1 MNHFLLIRLLPV
13 KQLLTNRCEVILK
26 QVIHMEELVERET
39 ILELKSR
46 FFELISTGRLS
57 VTDIL
62 SQMLTLLK
70 ELLQAA
76 EVDLYR
82 CEEWEHGMILE
93 ATTRS
98 DLNEEITGNFPECL
112 IGKLTE
118 TPQSFKKNPEFL
130 PQYDLAFVLDA
141 KGNVKNLCAIQMN
154 GASGERLSDSLLER
168 LVDECALFIK
178 KIHTLAETTEEEKR
192 YKQLFRVTKKFHS
205 TMDMDAVLD
214 EIITTLR
221 EVYPSFTYYLLLSHD
236 HKGYG
241 ELPVKD
247 LEYNSE
253 NQTAMQSYVSGQIQF
268 EDSVIDKNS
277 IMYAP
282 LKGRQG
288 VYGVL
293 QVIAPNSLV
302 FPQNEVEFIKLLANT
317 AGSALENAKL
327 YEQSRKL
334 IADLQLINETSHQLN
349 TSLRLTDT
357 MKFICGRIIKSFDAR
372 EVGFIMLDED
382 NLDYSVL
389 QGSTSFFFSK
399 EASNYILKVAKRVK
413 QDLEPLFIGDISYD
427 IGGASTHFRSVMCV
441 PMIQSGD
448 LKGFALVMHEEP
460 YHFAFDTFKLL
471 QSLIHH
477 STLAFTNSMLR
488 EELEKMVVTDHLTK
502 LYSRGYLDEKMNL
515 SMLEDAQGTFILIDI
530 DNFKCVNDQ
539 YGHQVGD
546 EVLIQLA
553 RQIAKNIRGTDIGA
567 RWGGEELAIYLPG
580 APLEIGV
587 MIANRLVDKV
597 EKHTNPNVTISCGV
611 STWIRGQEDTTKT
624 VFKRADQA
632 LYKAKGSGKN
642 KVVVQNENQFDFS
655 DEV

>member
-1 MNHFLLIRLLPV
+1 
-13 KQLLTNRCEVILK
+13 
-26 QVIHMEELVERET
+26 MEELLEREI

-46 FFELISTGRLS
+46 FFDLISTGGLS
-57 VTDIL
+57 FSFSEVL
-62 SQMLTLLK
+62 SQMMAILK
-70 ELLQAA
+70 ELLK
-76 EVDLYR
+76 VDEIDFYG
-82 CEEWEHGMILE
+82 CQEWKQGMLLE
-93 ATTRS
+93 ATTRLS
-98 DLNEEITGNFPECL
+98 TNDEVIGSFPDCL
-112 IGKLTE
+112 VSELAEK
-118 TPQSFKKNPEFL
+118 PYSFIKYPESM
-130 PQYDLAFVLDA
+130 PQYELLLVLAA
-141 KGNVKNLCAIQMN
+141 NEKPKGLFGFQFT
-154 GASGERLSDSLLER
+154 GGSLTQLSDRFFNKLSFECNVFIEKARSLA
-168 LVDECALFIK
+168 D
-178 KIHTLAETTEEEKR
+178 TMEEEKR

-205 TMDMDAVLD
+205 TMDMDAVLG
-214 EIITTLR
+214 EIISTLR

-241 ELPVKD
+241 GLPVKD
-247 LEYNSE
+247 LEYDSDNL
-253 NQTAMQSYVSGQIQF
+253 TAMQSYVSGQIQF
-268 EDSVIDKNS
+268 EDSVTEINS

-282 LKGRQG
+282 LKGKQG

-357 MKFICGRIIKSFDAR
+357 MKFICGQIIKSFNAQ

-382 NLDYSVL
+382 HDDYSVL

-399 EASNYILKVAKRVK
+399 DASSYILRIAKRIK
-413 QDLEPLFIGDISYD
+413 QEMEPLFIGDISSD
-427 IGGASTHFRSVMCV
+427 RDDASLHFHSIMGV
-441 PMIQSGD
+441 PMIQSGE

-502 LYSRGYLDEKMNL
+502 LYSRGYLDDKMNL
-515 SMLEDAQGTFILIDI
+515 SMLEDQQGTFILIDI
-530 DNFKCVNDQ
+530 DNFKSVNDQ

-580 APLEIGV
+580 TPLETGV

-597 EKHTNPNVTISCGV
+597 EKHTNPNVTVSCGV

-632 LYKAKGSGKN
+632 LYLAKGSGKN
-642 KVVVQNENQFDFS
+642 KVVVQNEEQFTFNS
-655 DEV
+655 TQE

>member
-1 MNHFLLIRLLPV
+1 
-13 KQLLTNRCEVILK
+13 
-26 QVIHMEELVERET
+26 MEELIEREI

-46 FFELISTGRLS
+46 FFDLISTGKVSFSFSEVR
-57 VTDIL
+57 
-62 SQMLTLLK
+62 SQMMGILK
-70 ELLQAA
+70 ELLKADEIDFYCCQ
-76 EVDLYR
+76 
-82 CEEWEHGMILE
+82 EWKQGMFLE
-93 ATTRS
+93 ATTRFS
-98 DLNEEITGNFPECL
+98 ANGEVTGTLSHCLVNELAEKSYSFIKKPE
-112 IGKLTE
+112 
-118 TPQSFKKNPEFL
+118 SM
-130 PQYDLAFVLDA
+130 PQYELLLVMAVNE
-141 KGNVKNLCAIQMN
+141 KPN
-154 GASGERLSDSLLER
+154 GLFGFQITSGLESRLSDQFFNKLSYECNVFIEKVRSLA
-168 LVDECALFIK
+168 D
-178 KIHTLAETTEEEKR
+178 TMEEEKR

-205 TMDMDAVLD
+205 TMDMDAVLG
-214 EIITTLR
+214 EIISTLK

-241 ELPVKD
+241 GLPVKD
-247 LEYNSE
+247 LEYDSDNL
-253 NQTAMQSYVSGQIQF
+253 TAMQSYVSGQIQF
-268 EDSVIDKNS
+268 EDSVTEKNS

-282 LKGRQG
+282 LKGKQG

-349 TSLRLTDT
+349 SSLRLTDT
-357 MKFICGRIIKSFDAR
+357 MKFICGQIIKSFNAQ

-382 NLDYSVL
+382 YEDYSVL

-399 EASNYILKVAKRVK
+399 DASSYILKIAKRIK
-413 QDLEPLFIGDISYD
+413 QDMEPLFIGDISSD
-427 IGGASTHFRSVMCV
+427 SQDSALHFSSIMGV
-441 PMIQSGD
+441 PMVQSGE

-502 LYSRGYLDEKMNL
+502 LYSRGYLDDKMNL
-515 SMLEDAQGTFILIDI
+515 SMLEDQQGTFILIDI
-530 DNFKCVNDQ
+530 DNFKSVNDQ

-580 APLEIGV
+580 APLETGV

-597 EKHTNPNVTISCGV
+597 EKNTNPHVTVSCGV
-611 STWIRGQEDTTKT
+611 SSWIRGQADTTKT

-632 LYKAKGSGKN
+632 LYIAKGSGKN
-642 KVVVQNENQFDFS
+642 KVIVQNEDQSCFS
-655 DEV
+655 DKA

>member
-1 MNHFLLIRLLPV
+1 
-13 KQLLTNRCEVILK
+13 
-26 QVIHMEELVERET
+26 MEELLEREI

-46 FFELISTGRLS
+46 FFDLISTGGLS
-57 VTDIL
+57 LSFSEVL
-62 SQMLTLLK
+62 SQMMVILK
-70 ELLQAA
+70 ELLK
-76 EVDLYR
+76 V
-82 CEEWEHGMILE
+82 EEIDFYGCQEWKQGMLQE
-93 ATTRS
+93 ATTRLS
-98 DLNEEITGNFPECL
+98 TNDGVIDTFPDCL
-112 IGKLTE
+112 VSELSEK
-118 TPQSFKKNPEFL
+118 PYSFIRYPESV
-130 PQYDLAFVLDA
+130 PQYELLLILAA
-141 KGNVKNLCAIQMN
+141 NEKPKGLFGFQFN
-154 GASGERLSDSLLER
+154 GGTLSRLSDQFFNKLSYECNVFIEKARSLA
-168 LVDECALFIK
+168 DTK
-178 KIHTLAETTEEEKR
+178 EEEKR

-214 EIITTLR
+214 EIISTLR

-241 ELPVKD
+241 GLPVKD
-247 LEYNSE
+247 LEYDSDNL
-253 NQTAMQSYVSGQIQF
+253 TAMQSYVSGQIQF
-268 EDSVIDKNS
+268 EDSVTEKNS

-282 LKGRQG
+282 LKGKQG

-293 QVIAPNSLV
+293 EVVAPNSLV

-357 MKFICGRIIKSFDAR
+357 MKFICGQIIKSFNAQ
-372 EVGFIMLDED
+372 EVGFIMFDEGD
-382 NLDYSVL
+382 NDYSVL

-399 EASNYILKVAKRVK
+399 DASSYILRIAKRIRRE
-413 QDLEPLFIGDISYD
+413 LEPLFIGDISSD
-427 IGGASTHFRSVMCV
+427 SEGASLHFHSIMGV
-441 PMIQSGD
+441 PMIQSGE

-502 LYSRGYLDEKMNL
+502 LYSRGYLDDKMTL
-515 SMLEDAQGTFILIDI
+515 SMLEDQQGTFILIDI
-530 DNFKCVNDQ
+530 DNFKSVNDQ

-546 EVLIQLA
+546 DVLIQLA

-580 APLEIGV
+580 TPLETGV

-597 EKHTNPNVTISCGV
+597 EKHTNPNVTVSCGV

-632 LYKAKGSGKN
+632 LYIAKGSGKN
-642 KVVVQNENQFDFS
+642 KVVVQNEEQSCFS
-655 DEV
+655 DNV

>member
-293 QVIAPNSLV
+293 QVIAPDSLV

>member
-1 MNHFLLIRLLPV
+1 
-13 KQLLTNRCEVILK
+13 
-26 QVIHMEELVERET
+26 MEEMLERKT

-46 FFELISTGRLS
+46 FFDLISTGRLS
-57 VTDIL
+57 FSEVLLQMVTV
-62 SQMLTLLK
+62 LK
-70 ELLQAA
+70 ELLRAD
-76 EVDLYR
+76 EIDLYR
-82 CEEWEHGMILE
+82 CEEWKQGMFLE
-93 ATTRS
+93 ATTREEA
-98 DLNEEITGNFPECL
+98 NEGLAGTFPECL
-112 IGKLTE
+112 VSNVTAGSQAFIKYPE
-118 TPQSFKKNPEFL
+118 TLN
-130 PQYDLAFVLDA
+130 QYDLLLVVAANEKL
-141 KGNVKNLCAIQMN
+141 KGMFAIEM
-154 GASGERLSDSLLER
+154 SKTSLER
-168 LVDECALFIK
+168 FSDRFLNELTAECTVFTE
-178 KIHTLAETTEEEKR
+178 KIHSLAETMEEEKR

-205 TMDMDAVLD
+205 TMDMDAVLG
-214 EIITTLR
+214 EIISTLK
-221 EVYPSFTYYLLLSHD
+221 EVYPTFTYYLMLSHD

-241 ELPVKD
+241 GLPVKD
-247 LEYNSE
+247 LEYDSE

-268 EDSVIDKNS
+268 EDLVVDKNS

-357 MKFICGRIIKSFDAR
+357 MKFICSQIIKSFNAR
-372 EVGFIMLDED
+372 EVGFIMLAEESG
-382 NLDYSVL
+382 DYTVL
-389 QGSTSFFFSK
+389 HGSTSFFFSN
-399 EASNYILKVAKRVK
+399 EASNYILKIARQIR
-413 QDLEPLFIGDISYD
+413 QDMEPLFIGDIDSDFEDGY
-427 IGGASTHFRSVMCV
+427 FRSVMCV
-441 PMIQSGD
+441 PMVQSGE
-448 LKGFALVMHEEP
+448 LKGIALVMHEEP

-502 LYSRGYLDEKMNL
+502 LYSRGYLDDKMNL

-530 DNFKCVNDQ
+530 DNFKSVNDQ

-587 MIANRLVDKV
+587 MIAKRLVDKV
-597 EKHTNPNVTISCGV
+597 EQHTNPNVTISCGV

-642 KVVVQNENQFDFS
+642 KVVVQNENQFDFTS
-655 DEV
+655 TQK

>member
-62 SQMLTLLK
+62 SQMLTVLK

-82 CEEWEHGMILE
+82 CEGWEHGMILE

-141 KGNVKNLCAIQMN
+141 KENVKNLCVIQMN

-293 QVIAPNSLV
+293 QVIAPDSLV

>member
-1 MNHFLLIRLLPV
+1 
-13 KQLLTNRCEVILK
+13 
-26 QVIHMEELVERET
+26 MEEIVERE
-39 ILELKSR
+39 ILLELKSI
-46 FFELISTGRLS
+46 FFDLISTGGQSLS
-57 VTDIL
+57 YSSIL
-62 SQMLTLLK
+62 SQMLAALQALLK
-70 ELLQAA
+70 AD
-76 EVDLYR
+76 EVDLFT
-82 CEEWEHGMILE
+82 CEEWNNGLILE
-93 ATTRS
+93 ATTRPAGNEIFS
-98 DLNEEITGNFPECL
+98 DKVPGCLMSNIGSGQNTFIVKPAFMPKHELLFIFKENE
-112 IGKLTE
+112 KLTR
-118 TPQSFKKNPEFL
+118 L
-130 PQYDLAFVLDA
+130 LAFE
-141 KGNVKNLCAIQMN
+141 MN
-154 GASGERLSDSLLER
+154 SNSTNTASDRLLER
-168 LVDECALFIK
+168 ISHECGAFIGKVRSLV
-178 KIHTLAETTEEEKR
+178 HTLEEEKR
-192 YKQLFRVTKKFHS
+192 YKQLFRVTEKFHS
-205 TMDMDAVLD
+205 TMDMDAVLG
-214 EIITTLR
+214 EIISTLQ

-241 ELPVKD
+241 GLPVKD
-247 LEYNSE
+247 LEYDSE
-253 NQTAMQSYVSGQIQF
+253 NLTAMQSYVSGQIQF
-268 EDSVIDKNS
+268 EDSVADKNS

-282 LKGRQG
+282 LKGKQG

-293 QVIAPNSLV
+293 QVIAPDSLV

-334 IADLQLINETSHQLN
+334 VADLQLINETSHQLN

-357 MKFICGRIIKSFDAR
+357 MKFICGQILKSFKAQ
-372 EVGFIMLDED
+372 EVGFIMLDSEND
-382 NLDYSVL
+382 DYSVI

-399 EASNYILKVAKRVK
+399 DASVYVFDVGRRV
-413 QDLEPLFIGDISYD
+413 QREMEPLFIGDFVSENGVTPLLY
-427 IGGASTHFRSVMCV
+427 RSIMGV
-441 PMIQSGD
+441 PMIQSGE

-477 STLAFTNSMLR
+477 STLAFTNSILR

-502 LYSRGYLDEKMNL
+502 LYSRGYLDDKMNL

-530 DNFKCVNDQ
+530 DNFKGVNDK

-546 EVLIQLA
+546 DVLIQLA

-597 EKHTNPNVTISCGV
+597 EKHTNPSVTISCGV
-611 STWIRGQEDTTKT
+611 STWIKGQEDTVKS

-632 LYKAKGSGKN
+632 LYLAKNSGKN
-642 KVVVQNENQFDFS
+642 KVVVQKENQFDFIS
-655 DEV
+655 TQE

>member
-1 MNHFLLIRLLPV
+1 M
-13 KQLLTNRCEVILK
+13 KEIL
-26 QVIHMEELVERET
+26 EREI

-46 FFELISTGRLS
+46 FFDLISTGGLS
-57 VTDIL
+57 FSFSTAL
-62 SQMLTLLK
+62 SDMMAILK
-70 ELLQAA
+70 ELLRAD
-76 EVDLYR
+76 EVDFYS
-82 CEEWEHGMILE
+82 CEEWKQGMFLE
-93 ATTRS
+93 ATTRISPNGGVSGAFS
-98 DLNEEITGNFPECL
+98 DDLVRELAAKPYAFIKYPEL
-112 IGKLTE
+112 M
-118 TPQSFKKNPEFL
+118 
-130 PQYDLAFVLDA
+130 PQYQLLLILAA
-141 KGNVKNLCAIQMN
+141 NEKPRNLFGFQMERDTL
-154 GASGERLSDSLLER
+154 SRLSDRFFDSLSY
-168 LVDECALFIK
+168 ECNVFIEK
-178 KIHTLAETTEEEKR
+178 VRSLADTMEEEKR

-214 EIITTLR
+214 EIISTLR

-241 ELPVKD
+241 GLPVKD
-247 LEYNSE
+247 LEYDSDNL
-253 NQTAMQSYVSGQIQF
+253 TAMQSYVSGDIQF

-282 LKGRQG
+282 LKGKQG

-357 MKFICGRIIKSFDAR
+357 MKFICGQIIKSFNAQ
-372 EVGFIMLDED
+372 EVGFIMLDEGQS
-382 NLDYSVL
+382 DYSVL

-399 EASNYILKVAKRVK
+399 DASGYILSVAKRIK
-413 QDLEPLFIGDISYD
+413 QDAEPLFIGDISSD
-427 IGGASTHFRSVMCV
+427 SEDSSLHFRSIMCV

-502 LYSRGYLDEKMNL
+502 LYSRGYLDDKMNL
-515 SMLEDAQGTFILIDI
+515 SMLEDQQGTFILIDI
-530 DNFKCVNDQ
+530 DNFKSVNDQ
-539 YGHQVGD
+539 FGHQVGD

-580 APLEIGV
+580 TPLETGV

-597 EKHTNPNVTISCGV
+597 EKHTNPNVTVSCGV

-632 LYKAKGSGKN
+632 LYIAKGSGKN
-642 KVVVQNENQFDFS
+642 KVVVLNEEQFTFNSTQD
-655 DEV
+655 

>member
-1 MNHFLLIRLLPV
+1 
-13 KQLLTNRCEVILK
+13 
-26 QVIHMEELVERET
+26 MEELVERET

-253 NQTAMQSYVSGQIQF
+253 NQTAMQSYVSGKIQF

-293 QVIAPNSLV
+293 QVIAPDSLV

>member
-1 MNHFLLIRLLPV
+1 
-13 KQLLTNRCEVILK
+13 
-26 QVIHMEELVERET
+26 MEETVERE
-39 ILELKSR
+39 ILLELKSR
-46 FFELISTGRLS
+46 FFDLISTGGQSLS
-57 VTDIL
+57 YSNVL
-62 SQMLTLLK
+62 SQMLDALQALLK
-70 ELLQAA
+70 AD
-76 EVDLYR
+76 EVDLFT
-82 CEEWEHGMILE
+82 CEEWNHGLILE
-93 ATTRS
+93 ATTRVAGNEILS
-98 DLNEEITGNFPECL
+98 DKVPVCLMSNIGTGQDFFIRKPAFMPKHELLFIFKENE
-112 IGKLTE
+112 KLTR
-118 TPQSFKKNPEFL
+118 L
-130 PQYDLAFVLDA
+130 LAF
-141 KGNVKNLCAIQMN
+141 KMN
-154 GASGERLSDSLLER
+154 SNSTDTASDRLLER
-168 LVDECALFIK
+168 ISHECGAFIGKVRSLV
-178 KIHTLAETTEEEKR
+178 HTLEEEKR
-192 YKQLFRVTKKFHS
+192 YKQLFRVTEKFHS
-205 TMDMDAVLD
+205 TMDMDAVLG
-214 EIITTLR
+214 EIISTLQ

-241 ELPVKD
+241 GLPVKD
-247 LEYNSE
+247 LEYDSE
-253 NQTAMQSYVSGQIQF
+253 NLTAMQSYVSGQIQF
-268 EDSVIDKNS
+268 EDSVADKNS

-282 LKGRQG
+282 LKGKQG

-293 QVIAPNSLV
+293 QVIAPDSLV

-334 IADLQLINETSHQLN
+334 VADLQLINETSHQLN

-357 MKFICGRIIKSFDAR
+357 MKFICGQILKSFKAQ
-372 EVGFIMLDED
+372 EVGFIMLDSEND
-382 NLDYSVL
+382 NYSVI

-399 EASNYILKVAKRVK
+399 DASEYIFDVGRRI
-413 QDLEPLFIGDISYD
+413 QRDMEPLFIGDFVPENGDAPLLY
-427 IGGASTHFRSVMCV
+427 RSIMGV
-441 PMIQSGD
+441 PMIQSGE

-477 STLAFTNSMLR
+477 STLAFTNSILR

-502 LYSRGYLDEKMNL
+502 LYSRGYLDDKMNL

-530 DNFKCVNDQ
+530 DNFKGVNDK

-546 EVLIQLA
+546 DVLIQLA

-597 EKHTNPNVTISCGV
+597 EKHTNPSVTISCGV
-611 STWIRGQEDTTKT
+611 STWIKGQEDTVKT

-632 LYKAKGSGKN
+632 LYLAKNSGKN
-642 KVVVQNENQFDFS
+642 KVVVQKENHFDFIS
-655 DEV
+655 TQE

>member
-1 MNHFLLIRLLPV
+1 
-13 KQLLTNRCEVILK
+13 
-26 QVIHMEELVERET
+26 MEELLEREI
-39 ILELKSR
+39 ILELKSK
-46 FFELISTGRLS
+46 FFDLISTGRFS
-57 VTDIL
+57 FSSSEVL
-62 SQMLTLLK
+62 SQMMAILK
-70 ELLQAA
+70 ELLKAH
-76 EVDLYR
+76 EVDFYS
-82 CEEWEHGMILE
+82 CQEWNQEMYLE
-93 ATTRS
+93 TTTRLSS
-98 DLNEEITGNFPECL
+98 DDRVLETFPHCLVNELAAKPYAFIKYPE
-112 IGKLTE
+112 
-118 TPQSFKKNPEFL
+118 SMPEHEL
-130 PQYDLAFVLDA
+130 LLVLKA
-141 KGNVKNLCAIQMN
+141 NEKPMGLFGFQMN
-154 GASGERLSDSLLER
+154 SDTLNSLSDRFLDKLSS
-168 LVDECALFIK
+168 ECNVFIEK
-178 KIHTLAETTEEEKR
+178 VRSQAETLEEEKR

-205 TMDMDAVLD
+205 TMDMDAVLG
-214 EIITTLR
+214 EIISTLR

-241 ELPVKD
+241 GLPVRD
-247 LEYNSE
+247 LEYDSDNL
-253 NQTAMQSYVSGQIQF
+253 TAMQSYVSGQIQF

-282 LKGRQG
+282 LKGKQG

-357 MKFICGRIIKSFDAR
+357 MKFICGQIIKSFNAQ
-372 EVGFIMLDED
+372 EVGFIMLDEEHD
-382 NLDYSVL
+382 DYSVL
-389 QGSTSFFFSK
+389 KGSTSFFFSK
-399 EASNYILKVAKRVK
+399 DASNYILRVANQIR
-413 QDLEPLFIGDISYD
+413 QGMEPLFLGDISD
-427 IGGASTHFRSVMCV
+427 DREDSPLHFHSIMGV
-441 PMIQSGD
+441 PMIQSGE
-448 LKGFALVMHEEP
+448 LKGFALVMHEDP

-515 SMLEDAQGTFILIDI
+515 SMLEDQQGTFILIDI
-530 DNFKCVNDQ
+530 DNFKSVNDQ
-539 YGHQVGD
+539 YGHQIGD

-553 RQIAKNIRGTDIGA
+553 RQIANNIRGTDIGA

-580 APLEIGV
+580 APLETGV

-597 EKHTNPNVTISCGV
+597 EKNTNPNVTVSCGV

-632 LYKAKGSGKN
+632 LYVAKGSGKN
-642 KVVVQNENQFDFS
+642 KVVVQNENNFDFS
-655 DEV
+655 GTQE

>member
-62 SQMLTLLK
+62 SQMMTVLK

-82 CEEWEHGMILE
+82 CEEWKQGMILE

-118 TPQSFKKNPEFL
+118 TPQSFIKNPEFL

-141 KGNVKNLCAIQMN
+141 KENVKSFCGIQMN
-154 GASGERLSDSLLER
+154 GASDERLSDSLLER

-205 TMDMDAVLD
+205 TMDMDAVLG
-214 EIITTLR
+214 EIISTLR

-241 ELPVKD
+241 GLPVKD

-399 EASNYILKVAKRVK
+399 EAFNYILKVAKRVK

-427 IGGASTHFRSVMCV
+427 IGGASSHFRSVMCV

-502 LYSRGYLDEKMNL
+502 LYSRGYLDDKMNL

>member
-293 QVIAPNSLV
+293 QVIAPDSLV

-427 IGGASTHFRSVMCV
+427 IGGASSHFRSVMCV

>member
-1 MNHFLLIRLLPV
+1 
-13 KQLLTNRCEVILK
+13 
-26 QVIHMEELVERET
+26 MEELIERET

-46 FFELISTGRLS
+46 FFDLISTGRLS
-57 VTDIL
+57 SSEIL
-62 SQMLTLLK
+62 TQMLIKLK

-76 EVDLYR
+76 EVDLFR
-82 CEEWEHGMILE
+82 CEEWTKGMQLE
-93 ATTRS
+93 ATTRTELDEGVAGGFQDCFIS
-98 DLNEEITGNFPECL
+98 DL
-112 IGKLTE
+112 TE
-118 TPQSFKKNPEFL
+118 APQSFIKNPESF
-130 PQYDLAFVLDA
+130 PQYDLVFVMDA
-141 KGNVKNLCAIQMN
+141 RENVKNLCAVQLN
-154 GASGERLSDSLLER
+154 GASLGCFSDSLLNK
-168 LVDECALFIK
+168 LADECALFIQ
-178 KIHTLAETTEEEKR
+178 KIHILAETTEEEKR

-205 TMDMDAVLD
+205 TMDMDAVLS
-214 EIITTLR
+214 EIISTLR

-236 HKGYG
+236 HQGYG
-241 ELPVKD
+241 GLPVKD
-247 LEYNSE
+247 LEYDSE
-253 NQTAMQSYVSGQIQF
+253 NETAMQAYVSGHIQF
-268 EDSVIDKNS
+268 EDSVTDKNS

-357 MKFICGRIIKSFDAR
+357 MKFICGQIIKSFDAR

-382 NLDYSVL
+382 NHDYSVL
-389 QGSTSFFFSK
+389 QGSTSFFFSN
-399 EASNYILKVAKRVK
+399 EASDYILKVARRVK
-413 QDLEPLFIGDISYD
+413 QDMEPLFIGDISSD
-427 IGGASTHFRSVMCV
+427 IRDVSSHFRSVMCV

-488 EELEKMVVTDHLTK
+488 EELERMVVTDHLTK
-502 LYSRGYLDEKMNL
+502 LYSRGYLDDKMNL

-597 EKHTNPNVTISCGV
+597 EKHTTPNVTISCGV

-642 KVVVQNENQFDFS
+642 KVVVQNENQLGYS
-655 DEV
+655 DKV

>member
-1 MNHFLLIRLLPV
+1 
-13 KQLLTNRCEVILK
+13 
-26 QVIHMEELVERET
+26 MEELIEREI

-46 FFELISTGRLS
+46 FFDLISTGGLS
-57 VTDIL
+57 FSFSEVL
-62 SQMLTLLK
+62 SQMMAILK
-70 ELLQAA
+70 ELLK
-76 EVDLYR
+76 VDEIDFYG
-82 CEEWEHGMILE
+82 CQEWKQGMLLE
-93 ATTRS
+93 ATTRLATN
-98 DLNEEITGNFPECL
+98 DEVIGTFPDCL
-112 IGKLTE
+112 VSELAEK
-118 TPQSFKKNPEFL
+118 PYSFIKYPVSM
-130 PQYDLAFVLDA
+130 PQYELLLVLAA
-141 KGNVKNLCAIQMN
+141 NEKPKGLFGFQFT
-154 GASGERLSDSLLER
+154 SGSLTRLSDRFFNKLSFECNVFIEKARSLA
-168 LVDECALFIK
+168 D
-178 KIHTLAETTEEEKR
+178 TMEEEKR

-205 TMDMDAVLD
+205 TMDMDAVLG
-214 EIITTLR
+214 EIISTLR

-241 ELPVKD
+241 GLPVKD
-247 LEYNSE
+247 LEYDSDNL
-253 NQTAMQSYVSGQIQF
+253 TAMQSYVSGQIQF
-268 EDSVIDKNS
+268 EDSVIEKNS

-282 LKGRQG
+282 LKGKQG

-357 MKFICGRIIKSFDAR
+357 MKFICGQIIKSFNAQ

-382 NLDYSVL
+382 RDDYSVL
-389 QGSTSFFFSK
+389 KGSTSFFFSK
-399 EASNYILKVAKRVK
+399 DASSYILRIAKRIK
-413 QDLEPLFIGDISYD
+413 QEMEPLFIGDISSD
-427 IGGASTHFRSVMCV
+427 REDASLHFHSIMGV
-441 PMIQSGD
+441 PMIQSGE

-502 LYSRGYLDEKMNL
+502 LYSRGYLDDKMNL
-515 SMLEDAQGTFILIDI
+515 SMLEDQQGTFILIDI
-530 DNFKCVNDQ
+530 DNFKSVNDQ

-580 APLEIGV
+580 APLDTGV
-587 MIANRLVDKV
+587 MIANRLVAKV
-597 EKHTNPNVTISCGV
+597 EKHTNPNVTVSCGV

-632 LYKAKGSGKN
+632 LYIAKDSGKN
-642 KVVVQNENQFDFS
+642 KVVVQNEEEFTFNSTQD
-655 DEV
+655 

>member
-62 SQMLTLLK
+62 SQMMTVLK

-82 CEEWEHGMILE
+82 CEEWKQGMILE

-118 TPQSFKKNPEFL
+118 TPQSFIKNPEFL

-141 KGNVKNLCAIQMN
+141 KENVKSFCAIQMN
-154 GASGERLSDSLLER
+154 GASDERLSDSLLER

-205 TMDMDAVLD
+205 TMDMDAVLG
-214 EIITTLR
+214 EIISTLR

-241 ELPVKD
+241 GLPVKD

-427 IGGASTHFRSVMCV
+427 IGGASSHFRSVMCV

-502 LYSRGYLDEKMNL
+502 LYSRGYLDDKMNL

>member
-1 MNHFLLIRLLPV
+1 
-13 KQLLTNRCEVILK
+13 
-26 QVIHMEELVERET
+26 MEELVERET

-46 FFELISTGRLS
+46 FFDLISTGRLS
-57 VTDIL
+57 ITDIL
-62 SQMLTLLK
+62 SQMLTVLK
-70 ELLQAA
+70 ELLQAT

-82 CEEWEHGMILE
+82 CEEWNQGMLLE

-98 DLNEEITGNFPECL
+98 DLNEEITGDSPECL
-112 IGKLTE
+112 LSELTE
-118 TPQSFKKNPEFL
+118 TPQSFIKKPELL
-130 PQYDLAFVLDA
+130 PQYDLVFVMA
-141 KGNVKNLCAIQMN
+141 VKENIKSLCAIQMN
-154 GASGERLSDSLLER
+154 GASLDRLSDSLLKK
-168 LVDECALFIK
+168 LVDECTLFIN

-205 TMDMDAVLD
+205 TMDMDAVLG
-214 EIITTLR
+214 EIISTLR

-241 ELPVKD
+241 GLPVKD

-253 NQTAMQSYVSGQIQF
+253 NETAMQSYVSGQIQF
-268 EDSVIDKNS
+268 EDLVIDKNS

-334 IADLQLINETSHQLN
+334 VADLQLINEASHQLN

-357 MKFICGRIIKSFDAR
+357 MKFICGRIIKSFDAQ

-382 NLDYSVL
+382 NHDYSVL
-389 QGSTSFFFSK
+389 QGSTGFFFSK
-399 EASNYILKVAKRVK
+399 EAANYILKIAKRVK
-413 QDLEPLFIGDISYD
+413 QDLEPLFIGDISSD
-427 IGGASTHFRSVMCV
+427 IEGASSHFRSVMCV

-502 LYSRGYLDEKMNL
+502 LYSRGYLDDKMNL
-515 SMLEDAQGTFILIDI
+515 SMLEDRQGTFILIDI

-642 KVVVQNENQFDFS
+642 KVVVQNGNQFDFS
-655 DEV
+655 DKV

>member
-46 FFELISTGRLS
+46 FFDLISTGRLS
-57 VTDIL
+57 FTDIF
-62 SQMLTLLK
+62 SQMLTVLK

-76 EVDLYR
+76 EIDLYR
-82 CEEWEHGMILE
+82 CEEWKQGMILE

-98 DLNEEITGNFPECL
+98 DLNEEIKGDFPECL

-118 TPQSFKKNPEFL
+118 TPQSFIKNPEFL

-141 KGNVKNLCAIQMN
+141 KENVKSFCAIQMN
-154 GASGERLSDSLLER
+154 GASIERLSDSLLKR
-168 LVDECALFIK
+168 LVDESALFMK

-205 TMDMDAVLD
+205 TMDMDAVLG
-214 EIITTLR
+214 EIISTLR

-241 ELPVKD
+241 GLPVKD

-334 IADLQLINETSHQLN
+334 VADLQLINETSHQLN

-427 IGGASTHFRSVMCV
+427 IEGASSHFRSVMCV

-448 LKGFALVMHEEP
+448 LKGFALIMHEEP

-502 LYSRGYLDEKMNL
+502 LYSRGYLDDKMNL

>member
-1 MNHFLLIRLLPV
+1 
-13 KQLLTNRCEVILK
+13 
-26 QVIHMEELVERET
+26 MEELFEREI
-39 ILELKSR
+39 ILELKSI
-46 FFELISTGRLS
+46 FFDLISTGRIS
-57 VTDIL
+57 FSYSEIL
-62 SQMLTLLK
+62 SQMMVILK
-70 ELLQAA
+70 ELLKAD
-76 EVDLYR
+76 EVDFYG
-82 CEEWEHGMILE
+82 CQEWEQGMFLE
-93 ATTRS
+93 ATTRLSTDDGVTRNFS
-98 DLNEEITGNFPECL
+98 DCLVSELAENPYSFIKSPESMPHYELLLVMAANEKP
-112 IGKLTE
+112 
-118 TPQSFKKNPEFL
+118 
-130 PQYDLAFVLDA
+130 
-141 KGNVKNLCAIQMN
+141 KGLFGFQMN
-154 GASGERLSDSLLER
+154 SDSLSRVSDRFFNKLSY
-168 LVDECALFIK
+168 ECNVFIEK
-178 KIHTLAETTEEEKR
+178 VRSLADTMEEEKR

-205 TMDMDAVLD
+205 TMDMDAVLG
-214 EIITTLR
+214 EIISTLR

-241 ELPVKD
+241 GLPVKD
-247 LEYNSE
+247 LEYDSDNV
-253 NQTAMQSYVSGQIQF
+253 TAMQSYVSGQIQF
-268 EDSVIDKNS
+268 EDSVTEKNS

-282 LKGRQG
+282 LKGKQG

-357 MKFICGRIIKSFDAR
+357 MKFICGQIIKSFNAQ

-382 NLDYSVL
+382 HDDFTVL
-389 QGSTSFFFSK
+389 HGSTSFFFSQD
-399 EASNYILKVAKRVK
+399 ASNYILSVARRIK
-413 QDLEPLFIGDISYD
+413 QDMEPLFIGDISSD
-427 IGGASTHFRSVMCV
+427 GEDSSFHFCSIMGV
-441 PMIQSGD
+441 PMIQSGE
-448 LKGFALVMHEEP
+448 LKGFALVMHKDP

-502 LYSRGYLDEKMNL
+502 LYSRGYLDDKMNL
-515 SMLEDAQGTFILIDI
+515 SMLEDPQGTFILIDI
-530 DNFKCVNDQ
+530 DDFKSVNDQ

-580 APLEIGV
+580 APLETGV

-597 EKHTNPNVTISCGV
+597 EKHTNPKVTVSCGV
-611 STWIRGQEDTTKT
+611 STWVRGQEDTTKT
-624 VFKRADQA
+624 VFKRADLA
-632 LYKAKGSGKN
+632 LYIAKGSGKN
-642 KVVVQNENQFDFS
+642 KVVVQNEDQYYFS
-655 DEV
+655 E

>member
-1 MNHFLLIRLLPV
+1 
-13 KQLLTNRCEVILK
+13 
-26 QVIHMEELVERET
+26 MEETVERE
-39 ILELKSR
+39 ILLELKSR
-46 FFELISTGRLS
+46 FFDLISTGGQSLS
-57 VTDIL
+57 YSYVL
-62 SQMLTLLK
+62 SQMLDALQALLK
-70 ELLQAA
+70 AD
-76 EVDLYR
+76 EVDLYT
-82 CEEWEHGMILE
+82 CEEWNHGLILE
-93 ATTRS
+93 ATTRAAGNEILS
-98 DLNEEITGNFPECL
+98 DKVPDCLLSNIGSVENTFIIKPAFMPNHELLFIFKDSEKLTRLLAFKMNNSSLTTASDRLLEMISHECGAF
-112 IGKLTE
+112 IGK
-118 TPQSFKKNPEFL
+118 
-130 PQYDLAFVLDA
+130 V
-141 KGNVKNLCAIQMN
+141 
-154 GASGERLSDSLLER
+154 RSL
-168 LVDECALFIK
+168 V
-178 KIHTLAETTEEEKR
+178 HTLEEEKR
-192 YKQLFRVTKKFHS
+192 YKQLFRVTEKFHS
-205 TMDMDAVLD
+205 TMDMDAVLG
-214 EIITTLR
+214 EIISTLQ

-241 ELPVKD
+241 GLPVKD
-247 LEYNSE
+247 LEYDSE
-253 NQTAMQSYVSGQIQF
+253 NLTAMQSYVSGQIQF
-268 EDSVIDKNS
+268 EDSVADKNS

-282 LKGRQG
+282 LKGKQG

-293 QVIAPNSLV
+293 QVIAPDSLV

-334 IADLQLINETSHQLN
+334 VADLQLINETSHQLN

-357 MKFICGRIIKSFDAR
+357 MKFICAQILKSFKAQ
-372 EVGFIMLDED
+372 EVGFIMLDSEND
-382 NLDYSVL
+382 DYSVI

-399 EASNYILKVAKRVK
+399 DASKYIFDVGRRI
-413 QDLEPLFIGDISYD
+413 QRDMEPIFIGDFVPENGDAPLLY
-427 IGGASTHFRSVMCV
+427 RSIMGV
-441 PMIQSGD
+441 PMIQSGE

-477 STLAFTNSMLR
+477 STLAFTNSILR

-502 LYSRGYLDEKMNL
+502 LYSRGYLDDKMNL

-530 DNFKCVNDQ
+530 DNFKGVNDK

-546 EVLIQLA
+546 DVLIQLA

-597 EKHTNPNVTISCGV
+597 EKHTNPSVTISCGV
-611 STWIRGQEDTTKT
+611 STWIKGQEDTVKS

-632 LYKAKGSGKN
+632 LYLAKNSGKN
-642 KVVVQNENQFDFS
+642 KVVVQKENHFDFIS
-655 DEV
+655 TQE

>member
-1 MNHFLLIRLLPV
+1 
-13 KQLLTNRCEVILK
+13 
-26 QVIHMEELVERET
+26 
-39 ILELKSR
+39 
-46 FFELISTGRLS
+46 
-57 VTDIL
+57 
-62 SQMLTLLK
+62 
-70 ELLQAA
+70 
-76 EVDLYR
+76 
-82 CEEWEHGMILE
+82 
-93 ATTRS
+93 
-98 DLNEEITGNFPECL
+98 
-112 IGKLTE
+112 
-118 TPQSFKKNPEFL
+118 
-130 PQYDLAFVLDA
+130 
-141 KGNVKNLCAIQMN
+141 
-154 GASGERLSDSLLER
+154 
-168 LVDECALFIK
+168 
-178 KIHTLAETTEEEKR
+178 
-192 YKQLFRVTKKFHS
+192 
-205 TMDMDAVLD
+205 MDMDAVLD

-293 QVIAPNSLV
+293 QVIAPDSLV

>member
-62 SQMLTLLK
+62 SQMLTVLK

-82 CEEWEHGMILE
+82 CEGWEHGMILE

-293 QVIAPNSLV
+293 QVIAPDSLV